1 MRKSNNIKQ
10 ILRQNLGTHSSDL
23 SGLEDHDEL
32 FQQYEKNLYASHKVP
47 KVKIHQAKYW

>member
-10 ILRQNLGTHSSDL
+10 ILRQSTGTDL
-23 SGLEDHDEL
+23 TDALDHDEL
-32 FQQYEKNLYASHKVP
+32 FTQYEKNLFTSHKVP

>member
-10 ILRQNLGTHSSDL
+10 ILRRSATTDL
-23 SGLEDHDEL
+23 SDALDHDEL
-32 FQQYEKNLYASHKVP
+32 FTRYEKNLYASHRVP